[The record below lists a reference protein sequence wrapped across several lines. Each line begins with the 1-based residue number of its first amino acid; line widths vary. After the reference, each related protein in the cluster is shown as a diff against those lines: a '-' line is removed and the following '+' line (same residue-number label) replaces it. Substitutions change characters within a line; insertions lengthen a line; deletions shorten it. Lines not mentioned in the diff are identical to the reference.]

1 MASTSVV
8 PTSLSHPELNNK
20 QTGNGVVLTFSWP
33 SARPSRPSVCRPWLR
48 CQSPSFRSVLRRL
61 VPLRLSCSFS
71 SLNRSPQRLSRA
83 SPMEIARAQLLSRRV
98 FRCGQSKW
106 IGLMTLV
113 DGLFRRNQAR
123 MMRWGFVVAW
133 VWKRNRKTTSRRR
146 HGRSGSG
153 SSPDPCDVTKG
164 NSNLQ

>member
-1 MASTSVV
+1 
-8 PTSLSHPELNNK
+8 
-20 QTGNGVVLTFSWP
+20 
-33 SARPSRPSVCRPWLR
+33 
-48 CQSPSFRSVLRRL
+48 
-61 VPLRLSCSFS
+61 
-71 SLNRSPQRLSRA
+71 LNRSPQRLSRA